1 MLYDVQEGVYE
12 RLTSELSRR
21 DRSVS
26 WLAER
31 IGMPQRTLAGQ
42 FQRKAFSLET
52 VVRAAE
58 VLSVHLEWL
67 ITGQGFPGKGFSDL
81 PTPIQTDAELDQM
94 VSEVSAAVREVLGR
108 RRLSRTGE
116 ARRAQSS

>member
-1 MLYDVQEGVYE
+1 MLDDVQEGVYE

-42 FQRKAFSLET
+42 FQRKAFGLET

-58 VLSVHLEWL
+58 VLSVDLLWL
-67 ITGQGFPGKGFSDL
+67 ITGQGSSDSAA
-81 PTPIQTDAELDQM
+81 PVQSDAELEQM
-94 VSEVSAAVREVLGR
+94 VSEVSAAVREVLRR
-108 RRLSRTGE
+108 RRLSRTRE